1 MTTNECIMYDR
12 IVEMD
17 IATADELNLAR
28 NLVDGSWEEVMNKVV
43 FVRTG
48 YFSLDSYVENEME
61 NWE

>member
-48 YFSLDSYVENEME
+48 YSSLDSYVENEME